1 MQQKKLTGTKRRAFE
16 AQVTLDYFD
25 AKAYMAEQAIDW
37 DRKTI
42 ALGLNELRTGI
53 VCVDNF
59 KARGNKK
66 TEVKNPQMEVDIVAL
81 AEPQSQTDPK
91 FQTLFKYRCVPIN
104 LYSQDAN
111 YFSAGEAY
119 SFHMGITQRL
129 QASYHK
135 EFKHIIDELP
145 LDIDRVKSI
154 SRRLNLA
161 SQDLNNVCG
170 S

>member
-1 MQQKKLTGTKRRAFE
+1 
-16 AQVTLDYFD
+16 
-25 AKAYMAEQAIDW
+25 
-37 DRKTI
+37 
-42 ALGLNELRTGI
+42 
-53 VCVDNF
+53 
-59 KARGNKK
+59 
-66 TEVKNPQMEVDIVAL
+66 MEVDIVAL

-145 LDIDRVKSI
+145 LDIINKPQIESGF
-154 SRRLNLA
+154 SRSKQCMRLIRHSKYRPNM
-161 SQDLNNVCG
+161 QRKFN
-170 S
+170 